1 MIVIRCFSVETEF
14 EPVKLGQEVIK
25 LGVEIF
31 RKQVAAVNK
40 KILSLIQGRGTVSF
54 IGLP

>member
-1 MIVIRCFSVETEF
+1 MIVIPCFSVETEF
-14 EPVKLGQEVIK
+14 EPVKLVQTVIK

-40 KILSLIQGRGTVSF
+40 KILRLIQGRGTVSF
-54 IGLP
+54 TGLP